1 MEKLKIYMVPHPKL
15 RQKAAPVDVID
26 DDVCRL
32 LDNMLHTMYADN
44 GMGLAAPQVGI
55 AKRVIVM
62 DAAEEGEQPDPLF
75 IINPKIIWRSDDEVI
90 LSEAC
95 ISIPGVYGDVR
106 RPREVEVEYLDRHNR
121 TQCIRA
127 DGYKGRC
134 FQHEIDHLDGL
145 TFLDHLPPLKRK
157 LLLNK
162 SIRYQKNLQRTAEK

>member
-15 RQKAAPVDVID
+15 RQKAAPVDTID

-32 LDNMLHTMYADN
+32 LDNMLHTMYEDN
-44 GMGLAAPQVGI
+44 GMGLAAPQVGV

-62 DAAEEGEQPDPLF
+62 DTAEEGEQPDPLF

-95 ISIPGVYGDVR
+95 ISIPGVYGDVK

-121 TQCIRA
+121 PQRIRA